1 VVADDRGK
9 GLFIQVT
16 RMANSPLAWHVA
28 VNNPTDKE
36 ITTTIRTA
44 MEIPGLVLPERQWTI
59 PPGEYVVLLD
69 QVPR

>member
-1 VVADDRGK
+1 
-9 GLFIQVT
+9 
-16 RMANSPLAWHVA
+16 MANSPLAWHVA